1 MSSARSSRRS
11 LVVVVLLGAALLGGW
26 RVMSSWS
33 AEAQSA
39 AMLANRPWIE
49 RLPEHPRDVIGHVTF
64 LDHPRGK
71 FGAVG
76 RSSQWRHALELFGWR
91 REGGRLSLFF
101 PQERARGQL
110 AVKTW
115 RCAGEAPEPF
125 DLCLELRNEDHRLLL
140 FSRED
145 WRIEPKTGALEAAA
159 APAIAAL
166 VRGVTT
172 AASDDA
178 VAAMDAAEL
187 TEALDAAT
195 AEDDVTLARFF
206 R

>member
-1 MSSARSSRRS
+1 MSSRRTGRS
-11 LVVVVLLGAALLGGW
+11 LVLFVMLGAVALGGW
-26 RVMSSWS
+26 RLAASWS

-49 RLPEHPRDVIGHVTF
+49 RLPEDPRDVIGHVTF

-71 FGAVG
+71 FGVVG
-76 RSSQWRHALELFGWR
+76 RSSQWRHALDLFGWR
-91 REGGRLSLFF
+91 REGGRLNLFF
-101 PQERARGQL
+101 PQERVRGQL

-125 DLCLELRNEDHRLLL
+125 DLCLELRNDDHRLVL

-145 WRIEPKTGALEAAA
+145 WRIEPKTGVLEGATNPALAAY
-159 APAIAAL
+159 
-166 VRGVTT
+166 VR
-172 AASDDA
+172 AASNIAGEDVLTSLNEQVTADA
-178 VAAMDAAEL
+178 VEGSPSDDGVML
-187 TEALDAAT
+187 T
-195 AEDDVTLARFF
+195 RFF